1 MARVTLCDRC
11 GVIIKDSIRYVGFSS
26 NSNDLMT
33 RYEVCNKCYN
43 ELNKFMKIK
52 EKKKSNE

>member
-11 GVIIKDSIRYVGFSS
+11 GVIIKDSVRYVGFSS

-33 RYEVCNKCYN
+33 RYEVCDKCYK
-43 ELNKFMKIK
+43 ELNKFMKIR
-52 EKKKSNE
+52 EDESNE